1 MSQMSST
8 SKSRRSFAD
17 SVKYFIRDNGV
28 GYLMVL
34 PMLLGIFIFVL
45 YPMIQVLLF
54 SIQNTNGISGVFN
67 GISNYRWVLR
77 DDLFWAAFRNTFY
90 MAFLSV
96 IFNLSFSFITASLIN
111 NVTRGRNFLKSLYFL
126 PNVVSGVAVTML
138 FNFIFFPTA
147 AGLINYLITQIGGK
161 PIGWF
166 TDPRIA
172 PISIVIM
179 GVWRSVG
186 YDTVIF
192 LAGLQNVPKELYEA
206 AEIDG
211 AGPFKK
217 WWYITIPQMK
227 PIIAF
232 MTIMLV
238 MGNLRRF
245 DDVWLIGGIAG
256 NPAGSLQTIV
266 LYIYRNAWTAQQVG
280 VASAASMV
288 LFVITLSLTILNY
301 KGLGVGNND

>member
-1 MSQMSST
+1 
-8 SKSRRSFAD
+8 
-17 SVKYFIRDNGV
+17 
-28 GYLMVL
+28 MVL
-34 PMLLGIFIFVL
+34 PTLLGIFIFVL
-45 YPMIQVLLF
+45 YPMIQVLIYSL
-54 SIQNTNGISGVFN
+54 QNTNGISGVFV
-67 GISNYRWVLR
+67 GLRNYRWIFS
-77 DDLFWAAFRNTFY
+77 DDLFWAALTNTFY

-96 IFNLSFSFITASLIN
+96 IFNLTFSFITASLIN
-111 NVTRGRNFLKSLYFL
+111 NVTRGKNFLKSLYFL

-147 AGLINYLITQIGGK
+147 AGLINYIITRLGGK
-161 PIGWF
+161 PVGWF
-166 TDPRIA
+166 TNPMIA
-172 PISIVIM
+172 PISIVIL

-192 LAGLQNVPKELYEA
+192 LAGLQNVPRELYEA

-211 AGPFKK
+211 AGAFKK

-238 MGNLRRF
+238 MSNLRRF

-280 VASAASMV
+280 TASAASII
-288 LFVITLSLTILNY
+288 LFIITLALTIINY
-301 KGLGVGNND
+301 KGLGVGEK